1 MGVSYC
7 SEVPKYQFERV
18 AGETCKRIPGAR
30 LIGSIKAADLAS
42 PVSWFW
48 PATTIWNFASPDP
61 LMRGRFSLVGL
72 IYEQD
77 SPVVFLLDVD
87 CEARKGEWYDQDE
100 PDTAIPAR
108 TLWGEPVVA
117 PNGKTYRR
125 SKGNIALPP
134 EWLHAFCDT
143 DWTAERKATGAA
155 MFKATPR

>member
-1 MGVSYC
+1 MRSTTA
-7 SEVPKYQFERV
+7 PL
-18 AGETCKRIPGAR
+18 GAR
-30 LIGSIKAADLAS
+30 RDVTRHGRWLPWYAADTQHADTRL
-42 PVSWFW
+42 
-48 PATTIWNFASPDP
+48 
-61 LMRGRFSLVGL
+61 
-72 IYEQD
+72 
-77 SPVVFLLDVD
+77 D

-143 DWTAERKATGAA
+143 DWTAERKSTGAA